1 MLFRSLPSWI
11 QTFARFNPVTYGVDA
26 ARSLMID
33 QNVMTVID
41 VSWFGGTLDGVVP
54 GVAVLIGLDLLLGAV
69 AVSLLSRASSS
80 DVK

>member
-1 MLFRSLPSWI
+1 
-11 QTFARFNPVTYGVDA
+11 
-26 ARSLMID
+26 MID
-33 QNVMTVID
+33 RNVMTVID